1 MNHYFHTFRF
11 FFPVRHAT
19 MRSWRYPALI
29 SEYFHFHT
37 APLCSADRFSV
48 FCLPVRP
55 FQRLASCALRPV
67 SGVFVSCIWCLHVL
81 RFASSRLV
89 SWVLRLVSSSLVSCV
104 FKSCVSKSCVSKSC
118 VLRLIPYVLCL
129 LSCVY
134 SSNAQKML
142 TATEAVQIALENNYD
157 IRLTRSDADIA
168 NLNNTKGNAGMLPIV
183 NLVANE
189 TFTLSTFQQ
198 QLSNGNEFNALGA
211 PFNNINAAVQLN
223 WTLFDGK
230 RMQMTKRRLEET
242 AALGQLNLRNTVQQ
256 TAASVLQQYYDITR
270 GRLTERALTE
280 LITLNEERLRIAEA
294 RLAAGFAAQ
303 TDALQAKIDLNQR
316 RSDLLIQQTATAASK
331 RALNNLLARD
341 PSTEFETDDN
351 LVNDYRPERADMLQK
366 MQNNNAAL
374 LALQKNAD
382 VAALAVE
389 EAARLNRLR
398 INGVGQF
405 TAIRADNGAGF
416 LINNTQAGIVVG
428 AGLVKPLYSG
438 GNLRRQVDIARINA
452 QQALLRREQQ
462 QLLLETE
469 LDNQLDVF
477 QNQQQILVLE
487 EENTVN
493 ARESLKVSTERFRLG
508 QTNALEVQ
516 IAQNVLEQVLTR
528 RNLSRFNLKTAE
540 VRLKL
545 LAGDL

>member
-1 MNHYFHTFRF
+1 
-11 FFPVRHAT
+11 
-19 MRSWRYPALI
+19 
-29 SEYFHFHT
+29 
-37 APLCSADRFSV
+37 
-48 FCLPVRP
+48 
-55 FQRLASCALRPV
+55 
-67 SGVFVSCIWCLHVL
+67 
-81 RFASSRLV
+81 
-89 SWVLRLVSSSLVSCV
+89 
-104 FKSCVSKSCVSKSC
+104 
-118 VLRLIPYVLCL
+118 
-129 LSCVY
+129 
-134 SSNAQKML
+134 ML